1 MECFDKDGNF
11 FIPKRI
17 PVTEAYILRRMETMN
32 MTRKQVVTE
41 MAKQDTIDSAPF

>member
-17 PVTEAYILRRMETMN
+17 PVIEAYILRRMEITGK
-32 MTRKQVVTE
+32 TRGQVE
-41 MAKQDTIDSAPF
+41 IDITIENAADNAPF